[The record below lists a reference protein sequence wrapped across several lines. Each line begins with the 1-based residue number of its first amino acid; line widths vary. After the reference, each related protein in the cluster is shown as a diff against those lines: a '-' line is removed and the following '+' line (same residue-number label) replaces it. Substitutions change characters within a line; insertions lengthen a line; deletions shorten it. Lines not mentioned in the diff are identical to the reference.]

1 VSTICTEGNKPV
13 FVPAVAA
20 PAKKPT
26 AKERRTAQVAAFMTK
41 AADFAE
47 AAKQVHD
54 AATSAPKT
62 EVPAQVTKA
71 PVPEVPAAAAWVRS
85 KHRDTGLP
93 LYTPGDQT
101 VTYADA
107 KSPWVLKPQWCGAGR
122 VRQAGRCESRSA
134 EGPVMVEIPGSGGL
148 GFCRDCPKGPT
159 LVVQPPCPGGS

>member
-20 PAKKPT
+20 PAKKPS